1 MNSDPVILA
10 LETATLGGSVFLGR
24 GNVQLA
30 TRLGDPK
37 VSHSNSLLSDI
48 AGTLEEA
55 GLALQDVELLACASG
70 PGSFTG
76 LRIGVATLKALAATL
91 GKPCVGVSTLAA
103 VAHAAGPARVTVA
116 LLPAGR
122 GELFSQMF
130 SVSADGRVKELDAAA
145 HVSPQALAEK
155 YGQLEDVTWAGTGAH
170 TQRDFLQALAQER
183 GVAFHETTS
192 AYSSWGGESLGP
204 RASRPPA
211 GLSSPPSKDMS
222 SPPLRAGRP
231 RSQGWKL
238 APEIDNLASH
248 VGALALQSFH
258 SGATQSAHTLTA
270 VYVRPSDAE
279 LNQRCL

>member
-1 MNSDPVILA
+1 MNPDPVILA
-10 LETATLGGSVFLGR
+10 LETATLGGGVFLGR
-24 GNVQLA
+24 GNVHLA

-37 VSHSNSLLSDI
+37 VSHSNSLISDI

-55 GLALQDVELLACASG
+55 GLSLQDVELLACAAG

-130 SVSADGRVKELDAAA
+130 SVSADGRVKELDSAA
-145 HVSPQALAEK
+145 HLSPQALGEK

-170 TQRDFLQALAQER
+170 AQRDFLKALAQER
-183 GVAFHETTS
+183 GIAFHEMTN
-192 AYSSWGGESLGP
+192 SSEE
-204 RASRPPA
+204 RF
-211 GLSSPPSKDMS
+211 
-222 SPPLRAGRP
+222 
-231 RSQGWKL
+231 QGWKL
-238 APEIDNLASH
+238 APEIDNLAGH
-248 VGALALQSFH
+248 VGALALQSFA

-279 LNQRCL
+279 LKERCL

>member
-1 MNSDPVILA
+1 VSSLPVILS

-24 GNVQLA
+24 GHIKLA
-30 TRLGDPK
+30 TRLGDQK

-48 AGTLEEA
+48 AGTLDDA
-55 GLALQDVELLACASG
+55 GLSLQDVELLACASG

-91 GKPCVGVSTLAA
+91 GLPCVGVSTLAA
-103 VAHAAGPARVTVA
+103 VAHAAGPSRVTVA

-130 SVSADGRVKELDAAA
+130 SVSEDGRVTELDAAA
-145 HVSPQALAEK
+145 HVSPQAMVEK
-155 YGQLEDVTWAGTGAH
+155 YGQLEEVTWAGLGARA
-170 TQRDFLQALAQER
+170 QVDFLKSQAHER
-183 GVAFHETTS
+183 GVAFDEMTIPNSTE
-192 AYSSWGGESLGP
+192 GQRLGP
-204 RASRPPA
+204 RASRP
-211 GLSSPPSKDMS
+211 LSSLAHLQSQDQSSSSLQLGGPS
-222 SPPLRAGRP
+222 SP
-231 RSQGWKL
+231 GWKL

-248 VGALALQSFH
+248 VAALALQSFQ

-279 LNQRCL
+279 LKERCL

>member
-1 MNSDPVILA
+1 MNPNPVILS

-48 AGTLEEA
+48 AGSLEDA
-55 GLALQDVELLACASG
+55 GLSLQDVELLACASG

-91 GKPCVGVSTLAA
+91 GLPCVGVSTLAA
-103 VAHAAGPARVTVA
+103 VAHAAGPSRVTVA

-130 SVSADGRVKELDAAA
+130 SVSEDGRVTELDAAA
-145 HVSPQALAEK
+145 HVSPQVLVEK
-155 YGQLEDVTWAGTGAH
+155 YGQLEDVTWAGIGARA
-170 TQRDFLQALAQER
+170 QVDFLKSQAHAR
-183 GVAFHETTS
+183 GIAFHEMTNPAVTES
-192 AYSSWGGESLGP
+192 PESLGP
-204 RASRPPA
+204 RASRPLA
-211 GLSSPPSKDMS
+211 GLSPPQSQDVS
-222 SPPLRAGRP
+222 SPTLRAGRP
-231 RSQGWKL
+231 RSPGWKL

-248 VGALALQSFH
+248 VAALALQSFE
-258 SGATQSAHTLTA
+258 SGATESAHTLTA

-279 LNQRCL
+279 LKERCL

>member
-1 MNSDPVILA
+1 MNPNRVILS

-24 GNVQLA
+24 GNALLA

-48 AGTLEEA
+48 AGTLEGA
-55 GLALQDVELLACASG
+55 GLSLQDVELLACASG

-91 GKPCVGVSTLAA
+91 GLPCVGVSTLVA
-103 VAHAAGPARVTVA
+103 VAHAAGPSRVTVA

-130 SVSADGRVKELDAAA
+130 SVSEDGRVTELDAAA
-145 HVSPQALAEK
+145 HVSPQVLVEK
-155 YGQLEDVTWAGTGAH
+155 YGQLEDVTWAGIG
-170 TQRDFLQALAQER
+170 ALAQVDFLKSQAHAR
-183 GVAFHETTS
+183 GIAFHEMTIPN
-192 AYSSWGGESLGP
+192 SSEGQRLGP
-204 RASRPPA
+204 RTSRA
-211 GLSSPPSKDMS
+211 LSSLAHLQSQDKS
-222 SPPLRAGRP
+222 SPPLPARGP
-231 RSQGWKL
+231 CSPGWKL

-248 VGALALQSFH
+248 VAALALQSFE
-258 SGATQSAHTLTA
+258 SGATESAHTLTA

-279 LNQRCL
+279 LKERCL

>member
-1 MNSDPVILA
+1 MNSNPVILS

-24 GNVQLA
+24 GNTRLA
-30 TRLGDPK
+30 TRLGDAK

-48 AGTLEEA
+48 SGALEDA
-55 GLALQDVELLACASG
+55 GLSLQDVELLACASG

-91 GKPCVGVSTLAA
+91 GLPCIGVSTLPA
-103 VAHAAGPARVTVA
+103 VAHATGPSRVTVA

-130 SVSADGRVKELDAAA
+130 FVSDDGRVTELDAAA
-145 HVSPQALAEK
+145 HVSPQRLMEK
-155 YGQLEDVTWAGTGAH
+155 YGQLEEVTWAGIGAH
-170 TQRDFLQALAQER
+170 AQVEFLKSQAQER
-183 GVAFHETTS
+183 GIAFYEMTIP
-192 AYSSWGGESLGP
+192 SSTERQKPGP
-204 RASRPPA
+204 RASRPPSSPA
-211 GLSSPPSKDMS
+211 HVQSQDKPSPPS
-222 SPPLRAGRP
+222 RAGRP

-248 VGALALQSFH
+248 VAELALQLFE
-258 SGATQSAHTLTA
+258 SGAAQSAHTLTA

-279 LNQRCL
+279 LKERCL